1 MKPSFFTYKSI
12 DVSWFLAFAMGL
24 IIISSFIVRSMANE
38 YGEDVEKIED
48 IFFILI
54 IGSFIGSRL
63 FYVLLNFD
71 LYKDNLLSIFKLSYY
86 NLSLLG
92 GVASGVMTL
101 KVLSKIYKIDFQKLL
116 GIYVLP
122 YYFSMAIGIWI
133 VLFDKFLV
141 SFSISKNPIKVFYIS
156 MIFLLAMILEVVGYS
171 IKSKNIRLI
180 ILTGTMI
187 LYYLA

>member
-1 MKPSFFTYKSI
+1 MRPSFFTYKSI
-12 DVSWFLAFAMGL
+12 DISWFLAFAMGL
-24 IIISSFIVRSMANE
+24 TIISSFIVRSMANE

-54 IGSFIGSRL
+54 ISSFMGSRL
-63 FYVLLNFD
+63 FYVLFNFD
-71 LYKDNLLSIFKLSYY
+71 LYKDNLFSIFNLSYY

-101 KVLSKIYKIDFQKLL
+101 MVLSKIYKIDFQRLL

-122 YYFSMAIGIWI
+122 FYFSMAIGIWI

-171 IKSKNIRLI
+171 IKNKNIRPI